1 MEERREHLAVR
12 GRMARER
19 EEEATR
25 QRFALLS
32 SMSRSFAG
40 AMRTTMAERKRYIEE
55 RERLLS
61 LERAA
66 RAEAE
71 TARERMHEIL
81 ESIGDAFFALDEEE
95 RFTYVNRKAEQLW
108 GKRRGELLG
117 RNIWKVFSQAVDSEL
132 YRSFE
137 KAKKEGTAVE
147 FETVSSITGT
157 WLSGHIYPSPGG
169 FSVYFV
175 DIEERK
181 RAERE
186 RELLNA
192 EVMAEKERSN
202 TILESITQSFIAFD
216 HNWRY
221 TYINRT
227 ARELHHAWGRDPETL
242 LNKVMWEE
250 YPELAETGFQR
261 ELLRAAREREVVE
274 FEEFYP
280 SLDTWFSV
288 RAYPSSDGVSVYMED
303 ITERRSNEKAVRC
316 SEERYRSLVTATAL
330 IVCNFASSG
339 GISEEC
345 PPWEDFTGQAFEEYR
360 EFGWLRAVHPE
371 DRRSVTENWERA
383 VRKKTPFEE
392 VYRLLRRDA
401 RYRYVAARTVPILEE
416 GGGEVR
422 EWIGTITDIHGRKV
436 AEEALK
442 ESEERLRAVAT
453 NAPVILFALD
463 REGVFTFS
471 TGRGLKVLGL
481 ESEEVIGRSVYE
493 LYAETPRILEDVQCA
508 LAGEQFTVEREVEGL
523 TFETSYSAVPD
534 PDGYVVGV
542 IGVST
547 DVTER
552 KSFEK
557 ERDQLLARRWTIRAE
572 AEERGRISRE
582 LHDRVAHSMAVVHQS
597 LELYDVLK
605 ESSPSQAGVKMD
617 LAREMAREALD
628 STRNLS
634 RELRSPE
641 VEDGLS
647 SALSNLLETTV
658 PPGLAWPAA
667 SPSRATSPWSPPP
680 SASNCS

>member
-1 MEERREHLAVR
+1 M
-12 GRMARER
+12 
-19 EEEATR
+19 
-25 QRFALLS
+25 
-32 SMSRSFAG
+32 
-40 AMRTTMAERKRYIEE
+40 
-55 RERLLS
+55 
-61 LERAA
+61 
-66 RAEAE
+66 
-71 TARERMHEIL
+71 
-81 ESIGDAFFALDEEE
+81 
-95 RFTYVNRKAEQLW
+95 
-108 GKRRGELLG
+108 
-117 RNIWKVFSQAVDSEL
+117 
-132 YRSFE
+132 
-137 KAKKEGTAVE
+137 
-147 FETVSSITGT
+147 
-157 WLSGHIYPSPGG
+157 
-169 FSVYFV
+169 
-175 DIEERK
+175 
-181 RAERE
+181 
-186 RELLNA
+186 
-192 EVMAEKERSN
+192 
-202 TILESITQSFIAFD
+202 
-216 HNWRY
+216 
-221 TYINRT
+221 
-227 ARELHHAWGRDPETL
+227 
-242 LNKVMWEE
+242 
-250 YPELAETGFQR
+250 
-261 ELLRAAREREVVE
+261 
-274 FEEFYP
+274 
-280 SLDTWFSV
+280 
-288 RAYPSSDGVSVYMED
+288 
-303 ITERRSNEKAVRC
+303 
-316 SEERYRSLVTATAL
+316 
-330 IVCNFASSG
+330 
-339 GISEEC
+339 
-345 PPWEDFTGQAFEEYR
+345 
-360 EFGWLRAVHPE
+360 
-371 DRRSVTENWERA
+371 
-383 VRKKTPFEE
+383 
-392 VYRLLRRDA
+392 
-401 RYRYVAARTVPILEE
+401 PILEE